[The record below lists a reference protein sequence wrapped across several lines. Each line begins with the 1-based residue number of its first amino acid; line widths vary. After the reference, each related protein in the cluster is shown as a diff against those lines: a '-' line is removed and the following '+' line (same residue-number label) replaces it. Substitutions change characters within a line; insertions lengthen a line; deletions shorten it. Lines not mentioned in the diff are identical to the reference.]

1 MKGPWESPSG
11 SAAITPRRHALGRAV
26 WPAAT
31 LGLMLVSFEVGHHVS
46 GGFNSLPAI
55 ARTLPGE
62 ESEFSRELNDRIRER
77 FPIGAN
83 EDNLIGYLDSEKF
96 TPEWRRRDGPNASF
110 YVRQGLLCKQI
121 VRILWRSD
129 AAGVLTDVNGS
140 YQSQCT

>member
-1 MKGPWESPSG
+1 MKGPWESSSG
-11 SAAITPRRHALGRAV
+11 SAATVPKRRVLDRVV

-31 LGLMLVSFEVGHHVS
+31 LGLMLASFEVGRHVS

-83 EDNLIGYLDSEKF
+83 EDDLIGYLDSEKF

-110 YVRQGLLCKQI
+110 YVRQGLICKQI
-121 VRILWRSD
+121 IRILWRAD
-129 AAGVLTDVNGS
+129 AAGILTDVSGS
-140 YQSQCT
+140 YQSQCL

>member
-1 MKGPWESPSG
+1 MKGPWESSSG
-11 SAAITPRRHALGRAV
+11 SAVTVPRRRALDRVV

-31 LGLMLVSFEVGHHVS
+31 LGLMLVSFEVGRHVS

-83 EDNLIGYLDSEKF
+83 EDDLIGYLDSEKF

-110 YVRQGLLCKQI
+110 YVRQGLICKQI
-121 VRILWRSD
+121 IRILWRAD
-129 AAGVLTDVNGS
+129 AAGVLTDVSGS
-140 YQSQCT
+140 YQSQCL

>member
-1 MKGPWESPSG
+1 MKGPWESSSG
-11 SAAITPRRHALGRAV
+11 SGVTVPRRRALDRLV

-31 LGLMLVSFEVGHHVS
+31 LGLMLVSFEVGRHVS

-62 ESEFSRELNDRIRER
+62 ESEFSRELNDRIRQR

-83 EDNLIGYLDSEKF
+83 EDDLIGYLDSEKF

-110 YVRQGLLCKQI
+110 YVRQGLICKQI
-121 VRILWRSD
+121 IRILWRAD
-129 AAGVLTDVNGS
+129 AAGVLTDVSGS
-140 YQSQCT
+140 YQSQCL